1 MTNQV
6 RATVLWLLFF
16 VWKFFLK
23 NLPIGCPLFKRCF
36 DSRGRKGSLPFYSGS
51 VHFYLFSSAR
61 KGGCSILNR
70 QTLTV
75 KETASYLGVHTD
87 TIYMMVKLNQI
98 PHVKLRNRILFTRES
113 IDLWLQD
120 QAKTNLHV

>member
-1 MTNQV
+1 M
-6 RATVLWLLFF
+6 
-16 VWKFFLK
+16 
-23 NLPIGCPLFKRCF
+23 
-36 DSRGRKGSLPFYSGS
+36 
-51 VHFYLFSSAR
+51 
-61 KGGCSILNR
+61 NR